1 MAHHCFTPRQLCGI
15 HGPVPDEMEN
25 APCADLIVCAP
36 SSSSLKAYRI
46 PQRETAVLLLLNS
59 LEQLSHQLFSCW
71 MSSSTSW
78 ENGGVD
84 DLVFISKP
92 PQTEMFP
99 TRLWSGA
106 HHTTQSMN
114 RTSGIPQLAGGSD
127 CQGVKEEPA

>member
-84 DLVFISKP
+84 DC
-92 PQTEMFP
+92 
-99 TRLWSGA
+99 GA
-106 HHTTQSMN
+106 EHTTPHRIIECTPSHGY
-114 RTSGIPQLAGGSD
+114 RA
-127 CQGVKEEPA
+127 